1 MPHMN
6 RWLVAAPLSV
16 ALGLL
21 FSFLGVPAA
30 WILAGILGAGSVALV
45 TEEDLPVNEHLFTF
59 ARGTVGVFAALP
71 LVGMN
76 PLPYLLPGVVAG
88 AVVIGMGFVG
98 GLILANHGVSRE
110 TGVLSLLP
118 GGASLMPAIARDVG
132 ADIRYVSLS
141 QYLRLLI
148 VSLTLPLVASQFTS
162 VTRTELDPYWWMWLL
177 VPALIVG
184 GVFAGKLLKFPNP
197 SVFGPMALTVLVGVL
212 VDVTIVPPRLLSIVG
227 FLAIGWMCGGG
238 LNVPA
243 LRRFS
248 RLLPATLAY
257 IAGLMLACA
266 GMGWLM
272 AKWLGLS
279 FYEGYLATSP
289 GALETVLVLATSPAV
304 VALQVIRLIMVILF
318 AGWLPKILSGGAPR
332 S

>member
-1 MPHMN
+1 M
-6 RWLVAAPLSV
+6 

-21 FSFLGVPAA
+21 FSYLGVPAA

-88 AVVIGMGFVG
+88 AVVIGMGFAG
-98 GLILANHGVSRE
+98 GMILANHGVSRE

-118 GGASLMPAIARDVG
+118 GGASLMPAIARDIG

-148 VSLTLPLVASQFTS
+148 VSVTLPLVATQFSTA
-162 VTRTELDPYWWMWLL
+162 TQTKHEPYWWMWLL

-184 GVFAGKLLKFPNP
+184 GLTSCRRGCFPSWAFWPSGGCAAAGSRCRRCGDFPG
-197 SVFGPMALTVLVGVL
+197 SC
-212 VDVTIVPPRLLSIVG
+212 PPH
-227 FLAIGWMCGGG
+227 W
-238 LNVPA
+238 P
-243 LRRFS
+243 
-248 RLLPATLAY
+248 
-257 IAGLMLACA
+257 
-266 GMGWLM
+266 
-272 AKWLGLS
+272 
-279 FYEGYLATSP
+279 TSP
-289 GALETVLVLATSPAV
+289 G
-304 VALQVIRLIMVILF
+304 
-318 AGWLPKILSGGAPR
+318 
-332 S
+332 

>member
-21 FSFLGVPAA
+21 FSYLGVPAA

-148 VSLTLPLVASQFTS
+148 VSVSLPLVASQFTS

-177 VPALIVG
+177 VPALIVA

-318 AGWLPKILSGGAPR
+318 AGWLPRILKR
-332 S
+332 L

>member
-148 VSLTLPLVASQFTS
+148 VSVSLPLVASQFTS

-177 VPALIVG
+177 VPALIVA

-289 GALETVLVLATSPAV
+289 GAIETVLALSAEGGAGPAV
-304 VALQVIRLIMVILF
+304 IAIQLIRLCGVLMF
-318 AGWLPKILSGGAPR
+318 AAYLPKLLKR
-332 S
+332 L

>member
-21 FSFLGVPAA
+21 FSYLGVPAA
-30 WILAGILGAGSVALV
+30 WILAGILGAGSVALA
-45 TEEDLPVNEHLFTF
+45 TQDDLPVNEHLFTF

-88 AVVIGMGFVG
+88 AVVISLGFVG

-162 VTRTELDPYWWMWLL
+162 DTQTQPEPYWWMWLL
-177 VPALIVG
+177 VPALIVCG
-184 GVFAGKLLKFPNP
+184 LFAGKLLRFPNP
-197 SVFGPMALTVLVGVL
+197 SVFGPMAATVLVGAL
-212 VDVTIVPPRLLSIVG
+212 IDVTIVPPQLLSIVG

-238 LNVPA
+238 LSVPA

-272 AKWLGLS
+272 SKWLGLS

>member
-1 MPHMN
+1 MN

-148 VSLTLPLVASQFTS
+148 VSVSLPLVASQFTS

-177 VPALIVG
+177 VPALIVA

-318 AGWLPKILSGGAPR
+318 AGWLPRILKR
-332 S
+332 L

>member
-162 VTRTELDPYWWMWLL
+162 VTRTELEPYWWMWLL
-177 VPALIVG
+177 VPALIVA

-197 SVFGPMALTVLVGVL
+197 SVFGPMALTVLVGAL
-212 VDVTIVPPRLLSIVG
+212 VDVTIVPPPLLSTVG

-304 VALQVIRLIMVILF
+304 VALQVIRLIMVVLF
-318 AGWLPKILSGGAPR
+318 AGWLPKILSGAAPR
-332 S
+332 W

>member
-6 RWLVAAPLSV
+6 RWLVAAPLSAV
-16 ALGLL
+16 LGLL
-21 FSFLGVPAA
+21 FSWLGVPAA

-88 AVVIGMGFVG
+88 AVVISLGFVG
-98 GLILANHGVSRE
+98 GLILANHGVSKE

-162 VTRTELDPYWWMWLL
+162 ATQTQPETYWWMWLV
-177 VPALIVG
+177 VPA
-184 GVFAGKLLKFPNP
+184 
-197 SVFGPMALTVLVGVL
+197 
-212 VDVTIVPPRLLSIVG
+212 
-227 FLAIGWMCGGG
+227 
-238 LNVPA
+238 
-243 LRRFS
+243 
-248 RLLPATLAY
+248 
-257 IAGLMLACA
+257 
-266 GMGWLM
+266 
-272 AKWLGLS
+272 
-279 FYEGYLATSP
+279 
-289 GALETVLVLATSPAV
+289 
-304 VALQVIRLIMVILF
+304 
-318 AGWLPKILSGGAPR
+318 
-332 S
+332 

>member
-1 MPHMN
+1 MN

-162 VTRTELDPYWWMWLL
+162 VTRTELEPYWWMWLL
-177 VPALIVG
+177 VPALIVA

-318 AGWLPKILSGGAPR
+318 AGWLPRILKR
-332 S
+332 L

>member
-1 MPHMN
+1 M
-6 RWLVAAPLSV
+6 
-16 ALGLL
+16 
-21 FSFLGVPAA
+21 
-30 WILAGILGAGSVALV
+30 

-88 AVVIGMGFVG
+88 AVVISLGFVG

-148 VSLTLPLVASQFTS
+148 VSLTLPLVASQFSSATH
-162 VTRTELDPYWWMWLL
+162 TELEPYWWMWLL

-184 GVFAGKLLKFPNP
+184 GLYAGKLLRFPNP
-197 SVFGPMALTVLVGVL
+197 SVFGPVSYTHLTLP
-212 VDVTIVPPRLLSIVG
+212 TICSV
-227 FLAIGWMCGGG
+227 
-238 LNVPA
+238 
-243 LRRFS
+243 
-248 RLLPATLAY
+248 
-257 IAGLMLACA
+257 
-266 GMGWLM
+266 
-272 AKWLGLS
+272 
-279 FYEGYLATSP
+279 
-289 GALETVLVLATSPAV
+289 
-304 VALQVIRLIMVILF
+304 
-318 AGWLPKILSGGAPR
+318 
-332 S
+332 

>member
-1 MPHMN
+1 MN

-98 GLILANHGVSRE
+98 GLVLANHGVSRE

-318 AGWLPKILSGGAPR
+318 AGWLPRILSGAAPR
-332 S
+332 W

>member
-304 VALQVIRLIMVILF
+304 VALQVIRLIMVVLF
-318 AGWLPKILSGGAPR
+318 AGWLPKILSGAAPR
-332 S
+332 W

>member
-318 AGWLPKILSGGAPR
+318 AGWLPKILSGAAPR
-332 S
+332 W

>member
-21 FSFLGVPAA
+21 FSYLGVPAA

-45 TEEDLPVNEHLFTF
+45 TEDDLPVNEHLFTF

-88 AVVIGMGFVG
+88 AVVISLGFVG

-148 VSLTLPLVASQFTS
+148 VSVSLPLVASQFSSATQ
-162 VTRTELDPYWWMWLL
+162 TKLEPYWWMWLV

-184 GVFAGKLLKFPNP
+184 GLFAGKLLRFPNP
-197 SVFGPMALTVLVGVL
+197 SVFGPMALTVLVGGL
-212 VDVTIVPPRLLSIVG
+212 IDVTIVPPQLLSIVG

-238 LNVPA
+238 LSVPA

-304 VALQVIRLIMVILF
+304 VALQVIRLIMVILI

>member
-177 VPALIVG
+177 VPALIVA

-197 SVFGPMALTVLVGVL
+197 SVFGPMALTVLVGAL

-318 AGWLPKILSGGAPR
+318 AGWLPKILSGAAPR
-332 S
+332 W

>member
-227 FLAIGWMCGGG
+227 FLSFGWMCGGG

-318 AGWLPKILSGGAPR
+318 AGWLPRILKR
-332 S
+332 L

>member
-1 MPHMN
+1 M
-6 RWLVAAPLSV
+6 
-16 ALGLL
+16 
-21 FSFLGVPAA
+21 
-30 WILAGILGAGSVALV
+30 ALV
-45 TEEDLPVNEHLFTF
+45 TEEDLPINEHLFTF
-59 ARGTVGVFAALP
+59 ARGTVGVLAALP
-71 LVGMN
+71 LVGVN
-76 PLPYLLPGVVAG
+76 PLPYLVPGIVA
-88 AVVIGMGFVG
+88 AVAVISLGFMG

-148 VSLTLPLVASQFTS
+148 VSVSLPLVASLVDAPSAAHTQPH
-162 VTRTELDPYWWMWLL
+162 PYWWMWLL
-177 VPALIVG
+177 VPGLIVLG
-184 GVFAGKLLKFPNP
+184 LVVGRLLHFPNP
-197 SVFGPMALTVLVGVL
+197 PVFGPMLLTAVVGSVI
-212 VDVTIVPPRLLSIVG
+212 DVTIVPPPLLSIVG

-238 LNVPA
+238 LSVPA
-243 LRRFS
+243 LRQFS

-257 IAGLMLACA
+257 IAGLMLSCA

-272 AKWLGLS
+272 AKWVGVS
-279 FYEGYLATSP
+279 AYEGYLATNP

-318 AGWLPKILSGGAPR
+318 AGWLPRILR
-332 S
+332 RL

>member
-148 VSLTLPLVASQFTS
+148 VSVSLPLVASQFTS

-177 VPALIVG
+177 VPALIVA

-318 AGWLPKILSGGAPR
+318 AGWLPRILKR
-332 S
+332 L

>member
-1 MPHMN
+1 MN
-6 RWLVAAPLSV
+6 RWLVAAPVSV

-21 FSFLGVPAA
+21 FSWLGVPAA

-45 TEEDLPVNEHLFTF
+45 TEEDLPINEHLFTF
-59 ARGTVGVFAALP
+59 ARGTVGVLAALP
-71 LVGMN
+71 LVGVN
-76 PLPYLLPGVVAG
+76 PLPYLVPGIVA
-88 AVVIGMGFVG
+88 AVAVISLGFAG

-118 GGASLMPAIARDVG
+118 GGARDVG

-148 VSLTLPLVASQFTS
+148 VSVSLPLVASLVDAPSAAHTQPH
-162 VTRTELDPYWWMWLL
+162 PYWWMWLL
-177 VPALIVG
+177 VPGLIVL
-184 GVFAGKLLKFPNP
+184 GVGAGKLVHLPNP
-197 SVFGPMALTVLVGVL
+197 SVFGPMLLTAVVGSVI
-212 VDVTIVPPRLLSIVG
+212 DVTIVPPPLLSIVG

-238 LNVPA
+238 LSVPA
-243 LRRFS
+243 LRQFS

-257 IAGLMLACA
+257 IAGLMLSCA

-272 AKWLGLS
+272 AKWVGVS
-279 FYEGYLATSP
+279 AYEGYLATNP

-318 AGWLPKILSGGAPR
+318 AGWLPAILR
-332 S
+332 RL

>member
-76 PLPYLLPGVVAG
+76 PLPYLLPG

-148 VSLTLPLVASQFTS
+148 VSVSLPLVASQFTS

-177 VPALIVG
+177 VPALIVA

-212 VDVTIVPPRLLSIVG
+212 VDVTIVPVSYTHLT
-227 FLAIGWMCGGG
+227 
-238 LNVPA
+238 
-243 LRRFS
+243 
-248 RLLPATLAY
+248 LPT
-257 IAGLMLACA
+257 IC
-266 GMGWLM
+266 
-272 AKWLGLS
+272 S
-279 FYEGYLATSP
+279 
-289 GALETVLVLATSPAV
+289 V
-304 VALQVIRLIMVILF
+304 
-318 AGWLPKILSGGAPR
+318 
-332 S
+332 

>member
-21 FSFLGVPAA
+21 FSYLGVPAA

-45 TEEDLPVNEHLFTF
+45 TEDDLPVNEHLFTF

-88 AVVIGMGFVG
+88 AVVIAMGFAG

-148 VSLTLPLVASQFTS
+148 VSVSLPLVASQFTS

-177 VPALIVG
+177 VPALIVA

-318 AGWLPKILSGGAPR
+318 AGWLPRILKR
-332 S
+332 L

>member
-162 VTRTELDPYWWMWLL
+162 VTRTELEPYWWMWLL
-177 VPALIVG
+177 VPALIVA

-318 AGWLPKILSGGAPR
+318 AGWLPRILKR
-332 S
+332 L

>member
-162 VTRTELDPYWWMWLL
+162 VTRTELEPYWWMWLL
-177 VPALIVG
+177 VPALIVA

-197 SVFGPMALTVLVGVL
+197 SVFGPMALTVLVGAL

-304 VALQVIRLIMVILF
+304 VALQVIRLIMVVLF
-318 AGWLPKILSGGAPR
+318 AGWLPRILSGAAPR
-332 S
+332 W

>member
-148 VSLTLPLVASQFTS
+148 VSVSLPLVASQFTS

-177 VPALIVG
+177 VPALIVA

-197 SVFGPMALTVLVGVL
+197 SVFGPMALTVLTG
-212 VDVTIVPPRLLSIVG
+212 
-227 FLAIGWMCGGG
+227 
-238 LNVPA
+238 
-243 LRRFS
+243 
-248 RLLPATLAY
+248 
-257 IAGLMLACA
+257 
-266 GMGWLM
+266 
-272 AKWLGLS
+272 
-279 FYEGYLATSP
+279 
-289 GALETVLVLATSPAV
+289 
-304 VALQVIRLIMVILF
+304 
-318 AGWLPKILSGGAPR
+318 
-332 S
+332 

>member
-98 GLILANHGVSRE
+98 GLVLANHGVSRE

-304 VALQVIRLIMVILF
+304 VALQVIRLIMVVLF
-318 AGWLPKILSGGAPR
+318 AGWLPKILSGAAPR
-332 S
+332 W

>member
-98 GLILANHGVSRE
+98 GLVLANHGVSRE

-162 VTRTELDPYWWMWLL
+162 VTRTELEPYWWMWLL
-177 VPALIVG
+177 VPALIVA

-197 SVFGPMALTVLVGVL
+197 SVFGPMALTALVGAL

-304 VALQVIRLIMVILF
+304 VALQVIRLIMVVLF
-318 AGWLPKILSGGAPR
+318 AGWLPKILSGAAPR
-332 S
+332 W